1 VRERQ
6 VAGRA
11 AGPRGPQRRGGDLQS
26 RQTGNG
32 SVMSWDRRGNLKS
45 YDDPSLTIAEIEELE
60 TKGIGGAIGGG
71 PGGQNPDEVVDRNG
85 NGVIFDG
92 TPDERPAARKKPKKD
107 DRLAKRRAALESSDR
122 DMGPK
127 STQMNQ
133 RNERIDRSVAREQM
147 RGWEPTANGRGLKPA
162 AGRRGAMGPAG
173 PRSRS
178 GVVSTEPGSRFS
190 PATRPAKGSETR
202 WAPGAADAPRRP
214 KR

>member
-1 VRERQ
+1 
-6 VAGRA
+6 
-11 AGPRGPQRRGGDLQS
+11 
-26 RQTGNG
+26 
-32 SVMSWDRRGNLKS
+32 MSWDRQGNLKS
-45 YDDPSLTIAEIEELE
+45 YDDPALTIDEIEELE
-60 TKGIGGAIGGG
+60 TKGFGQAIGGG
-71 PGGQNPDEVVDRNG
+71 PKGQNPNEVVDRNN

-92 TPDERPAARKKPKKD
+92 TPDEQPAPRKKPKKD
-107 DRLAKRRAALESSDR
+107 DRLAKRRAALEASDR

-147 RGWEPTANGRGLKPA
+147 RGWEPTANGRDLKPA

-173 PRSRS
+173 PRSQS
-178 GVVSTEPGSRFS
+178 GAMDTEPGSRFS
-190 PATRPAKGSETR
+190 PSTRPAKGSETR